1 MKSKVKKNVNKRN
14 AVFNTLAI
22 VCIIMFCIAIS
33 PVTMQNDTYYTVK
46 IGEDILNY
54 GIDGEDHY
62 SWHEDLAYEY
72 PHWLYDVIMNFIY
85 RIGGWEGIYISTLVL
100 ASILGLVMYFTN
112 VKMCKNHIIPFLLT
126 IGALY
131 LMKSYIA
138 ARAQL
143 VTFILFSLTVFF
155 IERFLKNRKMGYA
168 IGLIL
173 ISLLIANL
181 HVAVW
186 PFYFVLF
193 MPAIVEYL
201 ICVILDLDLILRI
214 RKLIYIVKRKI
225 FKNKPD
231 KLNIL
236 EEKIKKVDN
245 QIATTRELR
254 AENRR
259 HPYKI
264 KIKRNKNVKFLILV
278 MLIAA
283 LMGVC
288 TPLGNTPYTYLPK
301 TMNGNTTQNINE
313 HLPLTLIKQKD
324 VLITVAVVIAI
335 LMLTDIKIRLKDL
348 LMFGGLVVLMLM
360 SRRQISIFALIG
372 LTVACKILV
381 AFCMRYKCM
390 DDLKRLFKEMTSKYG
405 IIITICIFII
415 ISVKIYK
422 PKMDDSFV
430 DESSYPVQACDYIL
444 ENIDLENARFYNEYN
459 YGSYMLFRGIPV
471 FIDSRADLYTPEFNP
486 GCTVFDDFLNISNI
500 GTYYENKFE
509 EYDITHVICYKNAKL
524 NMFLSRNYEYKELYS
539 DEKFV
544 VYERDVEE

>member
-85 RIGGWEGIYISTLVL
+85 KIGGWEGIYISTLVL

-112 VKMCKNHIIPFLLT
+112 VKMCKNHIIPFVLT

-143 VTFILFSLTVFF
+143 ITFILFSLTVFF
-155 IERFLKNRKMGYA
+155 IERFLKNRKKGYA

-288 TPLGNTPYTYLPK
+288 TPLENTPYTYLPK

>member
-85 RIGGWEGIYISTLVL
+85 KIGGWEGIYISTLVL

>member
-85 RIGGWEGIYISTLVL
+85 KIGGWEGIYISTLVL

-112 VKMCKNHIIPFLLT
+112 VKMCKNHIIPFVLT

-143 VTFILFSLTVFF
+143 ITFILFSLTVFF

-500 GTYYENKFE
+500 GTYYENKFD

>member
-46 IGEDILNY
+46 ICEDILNY

-85 RIGGWEGIYISTLVL
+85 KIGGWEGIYISTLVL

-112 VKMCKNHIIPFLLT
+112 VKMCKNHIIPFVLT

-143 VTFILFSLTVFF
+143 ITFILFSLTVFF

>member
-85 RIGGWEGIYISTLVL
+85 KIDGWEGIYIFTLVL

-112 VKMCKNHIIPFLLT
+112 VKMCKNHIIPFVLT

-500 GTYYENKFE
+500 GTYYENKFD

>member
-1 MKSKVKKNVNKRN
+1 MKSREKKNFNKRN
-14 AVFNTLAI
+14 AVFNVLAT

-33 PVTMQNDTYYTVK
+33 PVTMQNDTYYSVK
-46 IGEDILNY
+46 IGEDISNY
-54 GIDGEDHY
+54 GIDGMDHY
-62 SWHEDLAYEY
+62 SWHDNLAYEY

-85 RIGGWEGIYISTLVL
+85 TIGGWDGIYISTLVF

-112 VKMCKNHIIPFLLT
+112 VLFALT
-126 IGALY
+126 I
-131 LMKSYIA
+131 
-138 ARAQL
+138 
-143 VTFILFSLTVFF
+143 FF
-155 IERFLKNRKMGYA
+155 IERFLKNRKIGYA
-168 IGLIL
+168 VGLII

-193 MPAIVEYL
+193 MPAIIEYL
-201 ICVILDLDLILRI
+201 ICVIIDLDLILRI
-214 RKLIYIVKRKI
+214 RKLIYVIKKKI
-225 FKNKPD
+225 SKNKPE

-236 EEKIKKVDN
+236 EEKIKKVDI
-245 QIATTRELR
+245 QI
-254 AENRR
+254 ENTQKARKESRR

-264 KIKRNKNVKFLILV
+264 KIKRNKNVKYLIIV

-283 LMGVC
+283 LMGLC
-288 TPLGNTPYTYLPK
+288 TPLGDTPYTYLVK
-301 TMNGNTTQNINE
+301 TMQGDTTENINE
-313 HLPLTLIKQKD
+313 HLPLTLINQKD
-324 VLITVAVVIAI
+324 VLTVIIVIIAI
-335 LMLTDIKIRLKDL
+335 LMMTDIKIRLKDL
-348 LMFGGLVVLMLM
+348 LMFGGLVILMLM

-372 LTVACKILV
+372 VTIACKILIS
-381 AFCMRYKCM
+381 FFIRYKCM
-390 DDLKRLFKEMTSKYG
+390 DDLKRLFKEMTSKFG

-415 ISVKIYK
+415 ISVKLYK
-422 PKMDDSFV
+422 PKMNDNYV

-500 GTYYENKFE
+500 GTYYEDTFE
-509 EYDITHVICYKNAKL
+509 EYEITHVICYKNAKL

-544 VYERDVEE
+544 IYERNIEE

>member
-85 RIGGWEGIYISTLVL
+85 KIGGWEGIYISTLVL

-112 VKMCKNHIIPFLLT
+112 VKMCKNHIIPFVLT

-143 VTFILFSLTVFF
+143 ITFILFSLTVFF

>member
-85 RIGGWEGIYISTLVL
+85 KIGGWEGIYISTLVL

-112 VKMCKNHIIPFLLT
+112 VKMCKNHIIPFVLT

-372 LTVACKILV
+372 LTIACRILV

-500 GTYYENKFE
+500 GTYYENKFD

>member
-85 RIGGWEGIYISTLVL
+85 KIGGWEGIYISTLVL

-112 VKMCKNHIIPFLLT
+112 VKMCKNHIIPFVLT

-143 VTFILFSLTVFF
+143 ITFILFSLTVFF

-225 FKNKPD
+225 FKSKPD

-324 VLITVAVVIAI
+324 VLITVAVLIAI

>member
-1 MKSKVKKNVNKRN
+1 MKSREKKNFNKRN
-14 AVFNTLAI
+14 AVFNVLAI

-33 PVTMQNDTYYTVK
+33 PVTMQNDTYYSVK
-46 IGEDILNY
+46 IGEDISNY
-54 GIDGEDHY
+54 GIDGMDHY
-62 SWHEDLAYEY
+62 SWHDNLSYEY

-85 RIGGWEGIYISTLVL
+85 SIGGWDGIYISTLVF

-112 VKMCKNHIIPFLLT
+112 VKMSKNHIIPFVLT

-131 LMKSYIA
+131 LMRSYIA

-143 VTFILFSLTVFF
+143 VTFILFALTIFF
-155 IERFLKNRKMGYA
+155 IERFLKSRKIGYA
-168 IGLIL
+168 VGLII

-193 MPAIVEYL
+193 LPAIIEYL
-201 ICVILDLDLILRI
+201 ICVIIDLDLILRI
-214 RKLIYIVKRKI
+214 RKLIYVIKTKI
-225 FKNKPD
+225 NKNKPE

-236 EEKIKKVDN
+236 EEKIKKVDL
-245 QIATTRELR
+245 QI
-254 AENRR
+254 ENTQKARKESRR

-264 KIKRNKNVKFLILV
+264 KIKRNKNVKYLIIV
-278 MLIAA
+278 MIIAA
-283 LMGVC
+283 LMGLC
-288 TPLGNTPYTYLPK
+288 TPLGDTPYTYLIK
-301 TMNGNTTQNINE
+301 TMQGDTTENINE
-313 HLPLTLIKQKD
+313 HLPLTLINQKD
-324 VLITVAVVIAI
+324 VLTVIIVIIAI
-335 LMLTDIKIRLKDL
+335 LMMTDIKIRLKDL
-348 LMFGGLVVLMLM
+348 LMFGGLVILMLM

-372 LTVACKILV
+372 VTVACKILIS
-381 AFCMRYKCM
+381 FFIRYKCM
-390 DDLKRLFKEMTSKYG
+390 DDLKRLFKEMTSKFG

-415 ISVKIYK
+415 ISVKLYK
-422 PKMDDSFV
+422 PKMNDSYV
-430 DESSYPVQACDYIL
+430 DESSYPVQACEYIL

-500 GTYYENKFE
+500 GTYYEDKFE
-509 EYDITHVICYKNAKL
+509 EYEITHVICYKNAKL

-544 VYERDVEE
+544 IYERNIDE

>member
-85 RIGGWEGIYISTLVL
+85 KIGGWEGIYISTLVL

-112 VKMCKNHIIPFLLT
+112 VKMCKNHIIPFVLT

-372 LTVACKILV
+372 LTIACRILV

>member
-85 RIGGWEGIYISTLVL
+85 KIGRWEGIYISTLVL

-112 VKMCKNHIIPFLLT
+112 VKMCKNHIIPFVLT

-143 VTFILFSLTVFF
+143 ITFILFSLTVFF

-500 GTYYENKFE
+500 GTYYENEFE

>member
-72 PHWLYDVIMNFIY
+72 PHWLYDVIMNLIY
-85 RIGGWEGIYISTLVL
+85 KIGGWEGIYISTLVL

-112 VKMCKNHIIPFLLT
+112 VKMCKNHIIPFVLT

-214 RKLIYIVKRKI
+214 RKLIYKVKRKI

>member
-85 RIGGWEGIYISTLVL
+85 KIGGWEGIYISTLVL

-112 VKMCKNHIIPFLLT
+112 VKMCKNHIIPFVLT

-500 GTYYENKFE
+500 GTYYENKFD